1 MANLHLNFRS
11 DMLMRSV
18 YPRVFLPDYNDW
30 NDVPPPYRTLYFL
43 HGYSG
48 GALET
53 ATFTNFALYAA
64 VHGIAIVM
72 IDGDNSFYVDD
83 EQRNACYSRYVGEE
97 IVRVT
102 RKLLPLSHRREDT
115 FIAGI
120 SMGGYGALINGLRY
134 SDTFSKIGMLSP
146 ALGMYPENGKMQPGS
161 PLHRE
166 SMLALLGDPEHYH
179 GSYRDYEAAMRKALE
194 KPQDMPRL
202 FLACGTED
210 LLVYQAGRDF
220 AHRMQAEGAP
230 MTYYEAQGGH
240 DHVFWKHAMTP
251 LCEFLTA
258 KGGK

>member
-30 NDVPPPYRTLYFL
+30 NDVTPLYFL

-83 EQRNACYSRYVGEE
+83 EQRNAYYSRYVGEE
-97 IVRVT
+97 IVEVT

-134 SDTFSKIGMLSP
+134 SGTFSKIGMLSP
-146 ALGMYPENGKMQPGS
+146 ALGMYPENGVMQPGS
-161 PLHRE
+161 PLHKE
-166 SMLALLGDPEHYH
+166 SLLALLGP
-179 GSYRDYEAAMRKALE
+179 GALSRFV
-194 KPQDMPRL
+194 PRL
-202 FLACGTED
+202 
-210 LLVYQAGRDF
+210 
-220 AHRMQAEGAP
+220 
-230 MTYYEAQGGH
+230 
-240 DHVFWKHAMTP
+240 
-251 LCEFLTA
+251 
-258 KGGK
+258 

>member
-83 EQRNACYSRYVGEE
+83 EQRNA
-97 IVRVT
+97 
-102 RKLLPLSHRREDT
+102 LL
-115 FIAGI
+115 
-120 SMGGYGALINGLRY
+120 
-134 SDTFSKIGMLSP
+134 
-146 ALGMYPENGKMQPGS
+146 Q
-161 PLHRE
+161 
-166 SMLALLGDPEHYH
+166 
-179 GSYRDYEAAMRKALE
+179 
-194 KPQDMPRL
+194 
-202 FLACGTED
+202 
-210 LLVYQAGRDF
+210 
-220 AHRMQAEGAP
+220 
-230 MTYYEAQGGH
+230 
-240 DHVFWKHAMTP
+240 P
-251 LCEFLTA
+251 LCGRGYR
-258 KGGK
+258 GGDA

>member
-30 NDVPPPYRTLYFL
+30 NDVTPPYRTLYFL

-83 EQRNACYSRYVGEE
+83 RKRNAYYSRYVGEE
-97 IVRVT
+97 IVEVT
-102 RKLLPLSHRREDT
+102 RKLLPLSRRREDT

-146 ALGMYPENGKMQPGS
+146 ALGMYPENGQMLPGS

-166 SMLALLGDPEHYH
+166 SLLALLGGPSEAGYH
-179 GSYRDYEAAMRKALE
+179 AAAVFGLRHGRRAGVRGGARFRA
-194 KPQDMPRL
+194 PH
-202 FLACGTED
+202 AGGGCAHD
-210 LLVYQAGRDF
+210 LLRKRGR
-220 AHRMQAEGAP
+220 A
-230 MTYYEAQGGH
+230 
-240 DHVFWKHAMTP
+240 
-251 LCEFLTA
+251 
-258 KGGK
+258 

>member
-1 MANLHLNFRS
+1 MVFS
-11 DMLMRSV
+11 DFHFYSEVLGIQTAA
-18 YPRVFLPDYNDW
+18 YILLPQPQ
-30 NDVPPPYRTLYFL
+30 VAAQSSSPIPVLYLL
-43 HGYSG
+43 HGLSDDHTMW
-48 GALET
+48 LRQTRVEQ
-53 ATFTNFALYAA
+53 YAQRYRLA
-64 VHGIAIVM
+64 VVM
-72 IDGDNSFYVDD
+72 PAANRSFYMDMAHGAKYETFV
-83 EQRNACYSRYVGEE
+83 SRELPSVIERYFPVC
-97 IVRVT
+97 
-102 RKLLPLSHRREDT
+102 RKRSGR
-115 FIAGI
+115 FIAGL

-210 LLVYQAGRDF
+210 PLVYQAGRDF